1 MKYDRFCE
9 EHNEFR
15 CVRSKDGGG
24 IRFIDVNTE
33 ELVTF
38 KKLKRLAI
46 SLYFDRVNDTNHFE
60 EQIFDCLTH
69 VASITGDIM
78 DEDENLWSYIARKGI
93 CLSKTVFFL
102 QSTYV
107 DPSLPPSVF
116 DATPQEQ
123 MPLLDFSSQPSNP
136 LIYSSDPFSSN
147 STMPGTSQ
155 TPLQTTSM
163 STLIDPV
170 LSTSSSL
177 QYSSSSSI
185 ASRGTRMICHVCS
198 CTYQGDFC
206 LVCQQNFE
214 FDSSLLADSLTRQDA
229 NDEDVNGNQYED
241 ISIQRP
247 SFEELRQIRI
257 NNLAPTNN
265 NRETVN
271 VEDSIDQP
279 STGNSIAP
287 ASPESNLLPPNHH
300 VISIHRM
307 RTREDLI
314 TEFMNK
320 EVSII
325 STLLTYF

>member
-1 MKYDRFCE
+1 
-9 EHNEFR
+9 
-15 CVRSKDGGG
+15 
-24 IRFIDVNTE
+24 
-33 ELVTF
+33 
-38 KKLKRLAI
+38 
-46 SLYFDRVNDTNHFE
+46 
-60 EQIFDCLTH
+60 
-69 VASITGDIM
+69 
-78 DEDENLWSYIARKGI
+78 
-93 CLSKTVFFL
+93 
-102 QSTYV
+102 
-107 DPSLPPSVF
+107 
-116 DATPQEQ
+116 
-123 MPLLDFSSQPSNP
+123 
-136 LIYSSDPFSSN
+136 
-147 STMPGTSQ
+147 MPGTSQ

-279 STGNSIAP
+279 STCLLYT
-287 ASPESNLLPPNHH
+287 SPSPRDGLL
-300 VISIHRM
+300 SRM
-307 RTREDLI
+307 P
-314 TEFMNK
+314 
-320 EVSII
+320 S
-325 STLLTYF
+325 SA